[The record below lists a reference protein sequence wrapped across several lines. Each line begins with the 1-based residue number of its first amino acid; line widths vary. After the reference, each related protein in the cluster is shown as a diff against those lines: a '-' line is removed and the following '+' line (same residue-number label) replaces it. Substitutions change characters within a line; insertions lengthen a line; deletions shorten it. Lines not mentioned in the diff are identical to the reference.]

1 MGRTVIVSR
10 RHDQL
15 SRLLMEQLYDAVAVS
30 SFKIEF
36 KRGDQLCW
44 LAQPGDPVDDEVQD
58 LAKLIDQS
66 VFLPRKIVML
76 SMAGTA
82 DDADVNQLK
91 KWYGKGAQE
100 YLWAHQYAVK
110 MIDEFELPYTIVRA
124 LPIVETTAKAKITAE
139 GQAITGTGVSDRA
152 LAKVLGQI
160 LDSDQ
165 YDGQSIGVSTEDEV
179 DYDGR
184 K

>member
-36 KRGDQLCW
+36 KRGDHLCW

-58 LAKLIDQS
+58 LAKLINQS
-66 VFLPRKIVML
+66 IFLPRKIVML

-82 DDADVNQLK
+82 DDADISQLK
-91 KWYGKGAQE
+91 KWYGKSAQE

-124 LPIVETTAKAKITAE
+124 LPIMATTTKAKITAE
-139 GQAITGTGVSDRA
+139 GQSITGTGVSEQA
-152 LAKVLGQI
+152 LAKVLSQV

-165 YDGQSIGVSTEDEV
+165 YDGQSIGVSAEDEG
-179 DYDGR
+179 DYDDR